1 MLTATVGTESEVE
14 VRGDSAARG
23 SGCSMRLP
31 SIWALIWAG
40 LVPPVAP
47 GLLGWVQGSG
57 GSGWSERAGHP
68 DEGTFA
74 LGSASEGGGC
84 EGQEAGA
91 RGAGENTGFTNR
103 CILLVGPE
111 ISPFSEVDEENNLHK
126 VI

>member
-1 MLTATVGTESEVE
+1 MS
-14 VRGDSAARG
+14 S
-23 SGCSMRLP
+23 P

-40 LVPPVAP
+40 LVPSVAP
-47 GLLGWVQGSG
+47 VLLGWIQCSG
-57 GSGWSERAGHP
+57 GSSWLEKAGHP

-91 RGAGENTGFTNR
+91 RGAGENTGFRNR

-111 ISPFSEVDEENNLHK
+111 ISPFYEVDEENNLHK